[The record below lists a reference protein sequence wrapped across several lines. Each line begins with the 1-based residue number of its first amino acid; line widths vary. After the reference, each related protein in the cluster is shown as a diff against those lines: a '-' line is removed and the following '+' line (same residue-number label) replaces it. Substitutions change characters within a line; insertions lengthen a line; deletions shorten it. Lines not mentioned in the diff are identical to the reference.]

1 MGSLDSLDIVEL
13 MRKLP
18 HRYPFLLLDRLTE
31 IVPGES
37 AVGVKNVTMNEPHF
51 MGHFP
56 GQPVMPGVLI
66 IEAMAQTC
74 GALVVH
80 SLGPEAEGSLVYFMS
95 IDNARF
101 RRPVTPGDVLHLKVR
116 KARSRGRVWRF
127 ECEAEVDGQR
137 AAEATVAA
145 MLIDPESA
153 AASESGA

>member
-1 MGSLDSLDIVEL
+1 MNSLDSLDIIEI

-18 HRYPFLLLDRLTE
+18 HRYPFLLLDRLTD

-37 AVGVKNVTMNEPHF
+37 AVGIKNVTINEPHF

-74 GALVVH
+74 GALVVY
-80 SLGPEAEGSLVYFMS
+80 SLGDEAEGSLVYFMS

-116 KARSRGRVWRF
+116 KARSRGNVWRF
-127 ECEAEVDGQR
+127 ECEAQVDGQR
-137 AAEATVAA
+137 VAEATIAA
-145 MLIDPESA
+145 MLIAPEA
-153 AASESGA
+153 TPPA